1 MTAQWSDPEIYE
13 VLTVADADN
22 GCCGPP
28 DGPFCV
34 GSYGSAPA

>member
-13 VLTVADADN
+13 VLTVAEAHQ

-28 DGPFCV
+28 DGLCP
-34 GSYGSAPA
+34 GSYGCGPA